1 MIKERFAHEYCKD
14 DISRIENYY
23 KAIAD
28 TTETWHL
35 HHRLELT
42 LDGEFAH
49 SRENL
54 KRLGMYYH
62 RPYFELI
69 FLTPSEHLRL
79 HHKGKPLTSEHRRKI
94 SVAKKG
100 EKNPWYGKLSPR
112 RGMHHSE
119 EAKMKMSAAAKG
131 RVMSDETRRKI
142 SESGKGK
149 KRQPF
154 TAEHRRK
161 LSEAAK
167 VRWARQPND

>member
-14 DISRIENYY
+14 DISRIENYD

-28 TTETWHL
+28 TTQTWHL

-49 SRENL
+49 SREDL

-69 FLTPSEHLRL
+69 FLTASEHLRL

-100 EKNPWYGKLSPR
+100 EKNPWYGKPSPR

-119 EAKMKMSAAAKG
+119 EAKMKMSAAAKV

-142 SESGKGK
+142 SESWKGK

-154 TAEHRRK
+154 TAEHRRN

-167 VRWARQPND
+167 ARFARQRND